1 MRLGEAIA
9 RLNGAQRQWESAL
22 SVPTEALAPV
32 SREFREIVDFGGNPG
47 NLQMLTYSP
56 KRLRPRAPL
65 VVVLHGCSQT
75 AVDYAV
81 CSGWMKAADRFNFG
95 LLLPQQSRANHR
107 NGCFSWY
114 YRADVS
120 RDKGE
125 ALSIRQMVD
134 WWLAEKQADE
144 REVCVTGLSAGAAMA
159 NVLLA
164 DYPEIFK
171 AGALIAGLPVGSAV
185 NTRQALSAMSRPK
198 SHSAVQWGD
207 YVRAASPYRGRW
219 PAVSI
224 WHGSVDRVVSPAN
237 AEANVKQWCNVH
249 GLEDAPCEE
258 VEGSDVVRRLWRDQ
272 SGKVV
277 VEKVEVLRFGHGTPI
292 DAFGQSGSIYGK
304 PGAFV
309 MDAGVSSTREIAKF
323 FGVSRER
330 DFFSL
335 EGLRRRLL
343 G

>member
-9 RLNGAQRQWESAL
+9 RLKGAQREWESAL
-22 SVPTEALAPV
+22 SVPIEAFIPA
-32 SREFREIVDFGGNPG
+32 SRSFQEIVNFGSNPG

-56 KRLRPRAPL
+56 KRLRPHAPL
-65 VVVLHGCSQT
+65 VVVLHGCNQT
-75 AVDYAV
+75 ATDYAV
-81 CSGWMKAADRFNFG
+81 CSGWTKAADQFNFG
-95 LLLPQQSRANHR
+95 LLLPQQRRANHR
-107 NGCFSWY
+107 NGCFTWY

-120 RDKGE
+120 RDQGE

-134 WWLAEKQADE
+134 WWLAEKHADE
-144 REVCVTGLSAGAAMA
+144 REICVTGLSAGAAMA
-159 NVLLA
+159 NALLA
-164 DYPEIFK
+164 DYPELFK
-171 AGALIAGLPVGSAV
+171 AGALIAGLPIGSAV
-185 NTRQALSAMSRPK
+185 NIRQALSAMSRPK

-207 YVRAASPYRGRW
+207 YVRAASPHNGHW

-224 WHGSVDRVVSPAN
+224 WHGSADRIVSPAN

-249 GLEDAPCEE
+249 ALDDQHFEE
-258 VEGSDVVRRLWRDQ
+258 IESSDFVRRLWRDQ

-277 VEKVEVLRFGHGTPI
+277 VENVDLLGFGHGTPI
-292 DAFGQSGSIYGK
+292 DALGQSGSIYGT